1 MHTEGSYREVLK
13 VPGVQPFLWLQF
25 FNAFNDNMYKIV
37 VSLLAVALVGQ
48 AHSGDYLELA
58 SFIFVAPFLIFATYA
73 GQLADRFEKRSVV
86 LFTKAIEI
94 AAMLF
99 ALFALRASNV
109 NWMLAVLF
117 FTATQAAFFSPA
129 KYGIV
134 PELVGERHLARANGL
149 LEMSTFVAII
159 LGTVGGGLLV
169 AHFNTSD
176 IGLVLIAVAIIGT
189 AVGVRMTRTPVAVA
203 KRPWTWN
210 PIGDSLRGFAG
221 LLADRNLLI
230 TVLGTTYFWF
240 LGALL
245 QILLLLFGTETLHAD
260 AAHTSLLMASLAI
273 GIGLGSMLA
282 GRLSGEKVEPGLVPV
297 GAFGM
302 GVGALVL
309 AYFIH
314 TLAGAAVALI
324 FIGGMGGLFIVP
336 LNAILQHRPKPDEKG
351 RVIATANVVN
361 TVGMMCSAG
370 VANIC
375 QHYFNLSAAQIIAV
389 AGVMT
394 LIAAVLSFQIVPD
407 FTARFVIW
415 LLTHTIYRIQ
425 VLGSENIPQRGAAL
439 LVANHV
445 TFVDGFLITAC
456 IHRFTRFMVY
466 QAWYDRFPAVF
477 KWIKAIRVPD
487 GTRRA
492 IVYSIAAAREQL
504 EQGHV
509 VCIFAEGSLTRSGN
523 LAEFHR
529 GLEKI
534 VKGLDVPVIPLHLG
548 GVWGSIFSLDSR
560 ASLWR
565 SLRKWPY
572 PVTVAFGQPMQSP
585 KAPEVR
591 QAVSELASETGPGD
605 IRNKETLATRFIQA
619 ARSHWRDRA
628 MTDSTGRSLTYGEAL
643 TAGWL
648 FSRQLRKQHRDEQML
663 GVMMP
668 ASTAAGILNLGIVLA
683 GKVPVNLNFTAGREA
698 LDSALS
704 QCNIKTIYT
713 SEKFLDKA
721 KIERRPEMRF
731 AEQALQFAKSAQAA
745 AFVAAR
751 ILPVAMLAP
760 RKVKADDLAAVLFS
774 SGSTGNPKGVM
785 LSHRN
790 LIANASS
797 VHDLFQ
803 VNATD
808 TIAGVLPLFHSFGFT
823 YTLWFPLLHG
833 ASAAYH
839 AAPLDAKGLGEL
851 IEKTKATFLPAPPT
865 FCQAY
870 LRGCTK
876 EQFRSLKHVLV
887 GAEKLQPALA
897 AAFEEKFGLTLL
909 EGYGATEMS
918 PVISVNVPDRQQQ
931 GVTQIGTRAG
941 SVGQTVPG
949 VAAKVVDRETGA
961 ALSHGE
967 EGVLLVRGA
976 NRMLGYLN
984 KPEETAA
991 VFQDAWYITG
1001 DIVVMDADGFIRIV
1015 DRKSRF
1021 SKIAG
1026 EMAPHGKVED
1036 VLRSV
1041 LPEGASCFV
1050 TGVRDER
1057 KGERLVALIADHTVS
1072 PKEVWQKLM
1081 DTDLPKLW
1089 IPKADDIRIVPAL
1102 PLLGTGKLD
1111 LKAAKRLA
1119 TEAVSTAG
1127 VQ

>member
-94 AAMLF
+94 AAMIF
-99 ALFALRASNV
+99 AFFALRAGNV

-169 AHFNTSD
+169 AHFNTSE
-176 IGLVLIAVAIIGT
+176 IGLVLIGVAIIGT

-203 KRPWTWN
+203 KRAWTWN

-282 GRLSGEKVEPGLVPV
+282 GRLSGEKIEPGLVPV

-314 TLAGAAVALI
+314 TLSGAAVALI

-361 TVGMMCSAG
+361 TIGMMCSAA

-425 VLGSENIPQRGAAL
+425 VLGAENIPQRGAAL

-456 IHRFTRFMVY
+456 VRRFTRFMVY
-466 QAWYDRFPAVF
+466 DAWYDKFPALF

-492 IVYSIAAAREQL
+492 IIYTISAAREQL

-509 VCIFAEGSLTRSGN
+509 VCIFAEGSLTRTGN
-523 LAEFHR
+523 LAEFQR
-529 GLEKI
+529 GLERI
-534 VKGLDVPVIPLHLG
+534 VKGLDIPVIPLHLG

-572 PVTVAFGQPMQSP
+572 PVTMAFGPPMRSP
-585 KAPEVR
+585 KAPAVR
-591 QAVSELASETGPGD
+591 QAVSELASQTGPGD
-605 IRNKETLATRFIQA
+605 IQNKETLATRFIQA

-643 TAGWL
+643 AASWL
-648 FSRQLRKQHRDEQML
+648 LSRQLRKQHRDEQML

-698 LDSALS
+698 FESALS
-704 QCNIKTIYT
+704 QCKITTIYT
-713 SEKFLDKA
+713 SEKFLEKA

-731 AEQALQFAKSAQAA
+731 AEQALQFAKPAQVA

-751 ILPVAMLAP
+751 MLPVAMLAP
-760 RKVKADDLAAVLFS
+760 RKMKADDLAAVLFS
-774 SGSTGNPKGVM
+774 SGSTGTPKGVM

-851 IEKTKATFLPAPPT
+851 VEKTKATFLPAPPT

-876 EQFRSLKHVLV
+876 EQFASLKHVLV

-897 AAFEEKFGLTLL
+897 NAFEEKFGLTLL

-918 PVISVNVPDRQQQ
+918 PVISVNVPDRQQL

-961 ALSHGE
+961 ALPHGQ

-991 VFQDAWYITG
+991 MFQDGWYVTG
-1001 DIVVMDADGFIRIV
+1001 DIVIMDADGFIRIV
-1015 DRKSRF
+1015 DRQSRF

-1026 EMAPHGKVED
+1026 EMVPHGKVEE

-1050 TGVRDER
+1050 TGVSDER
-1057 KGERLVALIADHTVS
+1057 KGERLVALIAAEVP

-1081 DTDLPKLW
+1081 NTDLPKLW

-1119 TEAVSTAG
+1119 TEAVLTAG